1 MKQIRILIVDDHAV
15 VRLGLAALFKYQK
28 DLKVVGEADDGE
40 TAITKATDLKPDVVI
55 LDLMMPGIGA
65 TETTKRLRETV
76 PSANVL
82 VFTSFGT
89 SGELANVLKAGAVG
103 AILKGAPNEELLAA
117 IRKAAI
123 GERVLSRKIEE
134 SIRESPVTPEFTKR
148 QAEILES
155 VTRGF
160 SNPAI
165 AKQLGISTDAV
176 KQHLNAIYQKL
187 DVSTRTEAI
196 TAALRRQRHLA
207 PANGRFSVPTVFEAD
222 PDNETF
228 LTLTL
233 DIEEG
238 RYSGLQV
245 DLAVPAALEL
255 FDIDTQPDFGALT
268 RKLVEYTTDGD
279 TPRYYRLLLYAD
291 GSHALAPGRH
301 NLNLQF
307 LTGSRDTSVHPVSI
321 FAALLSTDQGEQE
334 RLAPL
339 SSLFTFTPDPLEGIG
354 GQLTA
359 GKTSPFGGSEGDPTY
374 DLTGRPVRTSPLG
387 GSEEGHSRGVF
398 LQNSHKILY

>member
-65 TETTKRLRETV
+65 TEATKRLRETV

-117 IRKAAI
+117 IRKAAT
-123 GERVLSRKIEE
+123 GERVLSQKIEE

-176 KQHLNAIYQKL
+176 KQNLHAIYQKL

-196 TAALRRQRHLA
+196 TAALRRQ
-207 PANGRFSVPTVFEAD
+207 
-222 PDNETF
+222 
-228 LTLTL
+228 
-233 DIEEG
+233 
-238 RYSGLQV
+238 
-245 DLAVPAALEL
+245 
-255 FDIDTQPDFGALT
+255 
-268 RKLVEYTTDGD
+268 
-279 TPRYYRLLLYAD
+279 LLK
-291 GSHALAPGRH
+291 
-301 NLNLQF
+301 
-307 LTGSRDTSVHPVSI
+307 V
-321 FAALLSTDQGEQE
+321 
-334 RLAPL
+334 
-339 SSLFTFTPDPLEGIG
+339 
-354 GQLTA
+354 
-359 GKTSPFGGSEGDPTY
+359 
-374 DLTGRPVRTSPLG
+374 
-387 GSEEGHSRGVF
+387 
-398 LQNSHKILY
+398 

>member
-196 TAALRRQRHLA
+196 TAALRRQ
-207 PANGRFSVPTVFEAD
+207 
-222 PDNETF
+222 
-228 LTLTL
+228 
-233 DIEEG
+233 
-238 RYSGLQV
+238 
-245 DLAVPAALEL
+245 
-255 FDIDTQPDFGALT
+255 
-268 RKLVEYTTDGD
+268 
-279 TPRYYRLLLYAD
+279 LLK
-291 GSHALAPGRH
+291 
-301 NLNLQF
+301 
-307 LTGSRDTSVHPVSI
+307 V
-321 FAALLSTDQGEQE
+321 
-334 RLAPL
+334 
-339 SSLFTFTPDPLEGIG
+339 
-354 GQLTA
+354 
-359 GKTSPFGGSEGDPTY
+359 
-374 DLTGRPVRTSPLG
+374 
-387 GSEEGHSRGVF
+387 
-398 LQNSHKILY
+398 

>member
-15 VRLGLAALFKYQK
+15 VRLGLAALFKYQE
-28 DLKVVGEADDGE
+28 DLKVVGDADDGE
-40 TAITKATDLKPDVVI
+40 SAIAKAADLRPDVII

-123 GERVLSRKIEE
+123 GERVLSLKIEE

-196 TAALRRQRHLA
+196 TAALRRQ
-207 PANGRFSVPTVFEAD
+207 
-222 PDNETF
+222 
-228 LTLTL
+228 
-233 DIEEG
+233 
-238 RYSGLQV
+238 
-245 DLAVPAALEL
+245 
-255 FDIDTQPDFGALT
+255 
-268 RKLVEYTTDGD
+268 
-279 TPRYYRLLLYAD
+279 LLK
-291 GSHALAPGRH
+291 
-301 NLNLQF
+301 
-307 LTGSRDTSVHPVSI
+307 V
-321 FAALLSTDQGEQE
+321 
-334 RLAPL
+334 
-339 SSLFTFTPDPLEGIG
+339 
-354 GQLTA
+354 
-359 GKTSPFGGSEGDPTY
+359 
-374 DLTGRPVRTSPLG
+374 
-387 GSEEGHSRGVF
+387 
-398 LQNSHKILY
+398 

>member
-65 TETTKRLRETV
+65 IETTKRLRETV

-117 IRKAAI
+117 IRKAAT
-123 GERVLSRKIEE
+123 GERVLSQKIKE

-196 TAALRRQRHLA
+196 TAALRRQ
-207 PANGRFSVPTVFEAD
+207 
-222 PDNETF
+222 
-228 LTLTL
+228 
-233 DIEEG
+233 
-238 RYSGLQV
+238 
-245 DLAVPAALEL
+245 
-255 FDIDTQPDFGALT
+255 
-268 RKLVEYTTDGD
+268 
-279 TPRYYRLLLYAD
+279 LLK
-291 GSHALAPGRH
+291 
-301 NLNLQF
+301 
-307 LTGSRDTSVHPVSI
+307 V
-321 FAALLSTDQGEQE
+321 
-334 RLAPL
+334 
-339 SSLFTFTPDPLEGIG
+339 
-354 GQLTA
+354 
-359 GKTSPFGGSEGDPTY
+359 
-374 DLTGRPVRTSPLG
+374 
-387 GSEEGHSRGVF
+387 
-398 LQNSHKILY
+398 

>member
-40 TAITKATDLKPDVVI
+40 SAIAKAANLKPDVVI

-117 IRKAAI
+117 IRMAAT
-123 GERVLSRKIEE
+123 GERVLSQKIEE
-134 SIRESPVTPEFTKR
+134 FIRESPVTPEFTKR

-160 SNPAI
+160 SNPTI

-196 TAALRRQRHLA
+196 TAALRRQ
-207 PANGRFSVPTVFEAD
+207 
-222 PDNETF
+222 
-228 LTLTL
+228 
-233 DIEEG
+233 
-238 RYSGLQV
+238 
-245 DLAVPAALEL
+245 
-255 FDIDTQPDFGALT
+255 
-268 RKLVEYTTDGD
+268 
-279 TPRYYRLLLYAD
+279 LLK
-291 GSHALAPGRH
+291 
-301 NLNLQF
+301 
-307 LTGSRDTSVHPVSI
+307 V
-321 FAALLSTDQGEQE
+321 
-334 RLAPL
+334 
-339 SSLFTFTPDPLEGIG
+339 
-354 GQLTA
+354 
-359 GKTSPFGGSEGDPTY
+359 
-374 DLTGRPVRTSPLG
+374 
-387 GSEEGHSRGVF
+387 
-398 LQNSHKILY
+398 